1 MNTHQFALYVQDLNL
16 TGKKREI
23 VLTDSD
29 LVHRMQRILRL
40 EVADEI
46 IIFNRS
52 HHAHVRIVSVDKKAV
67 TVHVITNQPNHILK
81 PSVSFLLP
89 ILKREAFEAAL
100 YFLVEA
106 GVNDIYPVITA
117 KAHRAWAGQRER
129 DRLERIIISATEQSK
144 HFSPTTLHEP
154 LSLIDALRHKS
165 EMNLFFDPAGSSL
178 GQMMNMISKAQSFT
192 LLIGP
197 EGDLTVD
204 EKSLVSKAGFVS
216 SRLTPT
222 ILRAEDAAGVAA
234 CMIRSLSF

>member
-1 MNTHQFALYVQDLNL
+1 MNTHQFALYVNDLNL
-16 TGKKREI
+16 TKDREI
-23 VLTDSD
+23 VLADSD

-40 EVADEI
+40 EVADELI
-46 IIFNRS
+46 LFNRS
-52 HHAHVRIVSVDKKAV
+52 HHAYVRIIAVDKKTV
-67 TVHVITNQPNHILK
+67 TIHVVTSESNHILK
-81 PSVSFLLP
+81 PSISFLLP

-129 DRLERIIISATEQSK
+129 DRLERVIISAAEQSK
-144 HFSPTTLHEP
+144 HFSHTTLHEP
-154 LSLIDALRHKS
+154 LILADALHHTS
-165 EMNLFFDPAGSSL
+165 DMNLFFDPTGSSL
-178 GQMMNMISKAQSFT
+178 GQMMNMIHKAQSFT

-204 EKSLVSKAGFVS
+204 EKKLVTKAGFVS

-234 CMIRSLSF
+234 CMIRSLLF